1 MSITS
6 SAVMVEMNISVWTAN
21 KLDKSATNKVVTDNA
36 AVQNAAQ
43 VRKNLMAGTT
53 LRKDIADYAAGCRL
67 WHNTRTLPW
76 SDKGARVLPTS
87 LLLDYK
93 AESSF
98 RRNTF
103 EHMVNNFMVQYPAL
117 VQTAHNYLG
126 SLFNSNDYPP
136 ADEVRNKFGFRLV
149 FSPVPES
156 NDFRLKV
163 AEQDMQ
169 ELRQQYEE
177 SFNARLADAMRE
189 PWDRLHKLLKGMSD
203 KLTDAE
209 NEGEGEGEGKKR
221 YHETLI
227 TNAQSLC
234 GLLTHLNVTA
244 DPKLEQARRDL
255 ELTMLGADIDTIKE
269 SPEVRKS
276 MKDKVD
282 AILKQYE
289 W

>member
-6 SAVMVEMNISVWTAN
+6 SAVLVEMNISVWTAN
-21 KLDKSATNKVVTDNA
+21 KLDKGATEKVVSDNA

-76 SDKGARVLPTS
+76 ADKGARLLSTS
-87 LLLDYK
+87 LFMDYK
-93 AESSF
+93 SEANV
-98 RRNTF
+98 RRDTF
-103 EHMVNNFMVQYPAL
+103 NKMADNFIQQYPAL
-117 VQTAHNYLG
+117 VQTANNYLG
-126 SLFNSNDYPP
+126 TLFNPEDYPSV
-136 ADEVRNKFGFRLV
+136 DEVRDKFGFRLV

-156 NDFRLKV
+156 GDFRLQV
-163 AEQDMQ
+163 AEQDLND
-169 ELRQQYEE
+169 LRQQYE
-177 SFNARLADAMRE
+177 SNFNDRLAEAMRE
-189 PWDRLHKLLKGMSD
+189 PWDRLHKLLTGMSE
-203 KLTDAE
+203 KLTDVD
-209 NEGEGEGEGKKR
+209 GEDETKKR
-221 YHETLI
+221 YHDTLI

-234 GLLTHLNVTA
+234 SMLTHLNITK

-255 ELTMLGADIDTIKE
+255 ELTMLGADIDAIKE
-269 SPEVRKS
+269 SPEVRKG
-276 MKDKVD
+276 MKDKLD